1 MSEKPDVGVMDRE
14 ITNDILQEQIK
25 TWTDE
30 ARPQKLP
37 RPTYWPFFLA
47 FGFTFLLWGIVT
59 TWIISVVGFLTVVVS
74 IRGWIKDLID
84 ETREGN

>member
-1 MSEKPDVGVMDRE
+1 MNKTPDVGVMDRE
-14 ITNDILQEQIK
+14 ITNDILTEAVK

-30 ARPQKLP
+30 ARPKNLP

-47 FGFTFLLWGIVT
+47 FGFTFLLWGILT
-59 TWIISVVGFLTVVVS
+59 TWIISVVGFITIVVS